1 MFVTKLESDTNEKLL
16 IPNQIGPSD
25 SKRCTGEIWFGLSIY
40 QETYGIKNALS
51 TSYLAPT

>member
-1 MFVTKLESDTNEKLL
+1 MFVAKLESDTKEKLL
-16 IPNQIGPSD
+16 ILNQIGTSD